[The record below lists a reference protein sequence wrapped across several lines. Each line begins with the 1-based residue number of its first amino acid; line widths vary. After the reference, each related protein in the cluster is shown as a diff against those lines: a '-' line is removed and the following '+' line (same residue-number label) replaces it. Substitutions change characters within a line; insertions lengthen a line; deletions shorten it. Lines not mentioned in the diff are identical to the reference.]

1 MIYKN
6 VHLLLFM
13 VQEIYPLEDEI
24 YPGAN
29 LSHIKNHCSRRTPAE
44 LETRNR
50 QDILQLWLLGRSAEC
65 ILHLDF
71 KSECW

>member
-50 QDILQLWLLGRSAEC
+50 QDILQL
-65 ILHLDF
+65 
-71 KSECW
+71 